1 MNPYIYIYNGVLRKT
16 ATLFFCLFAVFAKAQ
31 NSDYQRYIE
40 RYASLAVDQMHRH
53 KIPASITLAQ
63 GLLESGAGKGDLA
76 RRANNHFGIKVGG
89 SWTGP
94 YILKDDDARN
104 EKFRVY
110 GSVKES
116 YEDHSLFLKKPRY
129 ASLFNLKMTDYKAWA
144 HGLKRCGYATNP
156 RYAYSL
162 IDIIERYNL
171 HHFDKLKHGHKQ
183 KHGEAAADAVPQIS
197 DEVARL
203 RECNGVL
210 YVIAVEGDTY
220 ASLAKKYKTRE
231 KRLRRYNDE
240 DRTREPQP
248 GTPVFL
254 EQKKRKAS
262 RKHPSKT
269 HTVQAGQSMHSISQT
284 YAIRLD
290 RLYKLNQCAPD
301 YVPRP
306 GDVLKI
312 R

>member
-1 MNPYIYIYNGVLRKT
+1 MRILATVLLLVVSHSIKG
-16 ATLFFCLFAVFAKAQ
+16 Q
-31 NSDYQRYIE
+31 NSDYQRYIQ
-40 RYASLAVDQMHRH
+40 RYSDLAVEQMHRH
-53 KIPASITLAQ
+53 SIPASITLAQ
-63 GLLESGAGKGDLA
+63 GLLESAAGKGYLA
-76 RRANNHFGIKVGG
+76 KYANNHFGIKTGN

-110 GSVKES
+110 KTVRES
-116 YEDHSLFLKKPRY
+116 YEDHSLFLKKQRY
-129 ASLFNLKMTDYKAWA
+129 SSLFNLKLTDYKGWA

-162 IDIIERYNL
+162 IDIIERYGL
-171 HHFDKLKHGHKQ
+171 QRYDKMKHGHRHNRQ
-183 KHGEAAADAVPQIS
+183 ENSHEINPSISAQI
-197 DEVARL
+197 ARIK
-203 RECNGVL
+203 ECNGVL
-210 YVIAVEGDTY
+210 YVIAEAGETY
-220 ASLAKKYKTRE
+220 ASLAKKFKIRE

-269 HTVQAGQSMHSISQT
+269 HIVQAGQSMHSISQT

-290 RLYKLNQCAPD
+290 RLYKLNKCLPD
-301 YVPRP
+301 YVPQP

>member
-40 RYASLAVDQMHRH
+40 RYSSLAVDQMHRH

-171 HHFDKLKHGHKQ
+171 HHYDKLKHGHKH

>member
-1 MNPYIYIYNGVLRKT
+1 MNPYIYIYNGVLRKA
-16 ATLFFCLFAVFAKAQ
+16 ATLFFCLFAVFTKAQ

-156 RYAYSL
+156 RSL
-162 IDIIERYNL
+162 
-171 HHFDKLKHGHKQ
+171 
-183 KHGEAAADAVPQIS
+183 
-197 DEVARL
+197 
-203 RECNGVL
+203 
-210 YVIAVEGDTY
+210 
-220 ASLAKKYKTRE
+220 
-231 KRLRRYNDE
+231 
-240 DRTREPQP
+240 
-248 GTPVFL
+248 
-254 EQKKRKAS
+254 
-262 RKHPSKT
+262 
-269 HTVQAGQSMHSISQT
+269 
-284 YAIRLD
+284 
-290 RLYKLNQCAPD
+290 
-301 YVPRP
+301 
-306 GDVLKI
+306 
-312 R
+312 